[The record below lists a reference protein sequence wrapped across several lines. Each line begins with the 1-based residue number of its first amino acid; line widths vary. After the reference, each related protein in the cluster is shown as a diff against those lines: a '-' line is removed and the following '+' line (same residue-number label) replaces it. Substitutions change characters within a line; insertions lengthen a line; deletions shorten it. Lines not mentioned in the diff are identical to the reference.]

1 MLILIDDAD
10 LTKIEELY
18 AKYPYDGVTT
28 NPTILSKTG
37 NPDPMDQL
45 KKIRKV
51 IPEDAML
58 HAQVLSVET
67 DDMVREAKH
76 MVAVLGENTYVKIP
90 ATGNGLKAIS
100 ILVKEGINVTATAI
114 YGVMP
119 AFMAAKAGAKFLAP
133 YVNRLD
139 NLGYDG
145 VQIAKDIHTIVKA
158 AGYEAEVLGASFKNS
173 QQVLEMGKFG
183 IGSVT
188 VNPDTLSTLAFNGV
202 AENAV
207 KDFICD
213 FEKCCGQGK
222 TMLDFE

>member
-1 MLILIDDAD
+1 
-10 LTKIEELY
+10 
-18 AKYPYDGVTT
+18 
-28 NPTILSKTG
+28 
-37 NPDPMDQL
+37 
-45 KKIRKV
+45 
-51 IPEDAML
+51 
-58 HAQVLSVET
+58 
-67 DDMVREAKH
+67 
-76 MVAVLGENTYVKIP
+76 
-90 ATGNGLKAIS
+90 
-100 ILVKEGINVTATAI
+100 
-114 YGVMP
+114 MP

-145 VQIAKDIHTIVKA
+145 VQIAKDIHTMIKA

-188 VNPDTLSTLAFNGV
+188 VNPDTLKTLAFNGV

-207 KDFICD
+207 KDFIHD
-213 FEKCCGQGK
+213 FEGCCGEGK